1 MNSSYAKTPGYYFQP
16 QKLSFSSDFQVL
28 NLDRNGTMEGSR
40 GTIEGSEA
48 KMDARSE
55 FYA

>member
-1 MNSSYAKTPGYYFQP
+1 MPKPPGYYFQP

-48 KMDARSE
+48 KMDARNE